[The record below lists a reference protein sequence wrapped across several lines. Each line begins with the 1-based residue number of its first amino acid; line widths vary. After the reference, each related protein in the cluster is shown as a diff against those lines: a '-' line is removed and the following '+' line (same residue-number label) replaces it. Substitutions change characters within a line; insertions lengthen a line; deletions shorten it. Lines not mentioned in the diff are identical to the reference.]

1 MSNKVALIDAD
12 SLLYICLYNKK
23 DSVSKSLEQ
32 CQKALDNMIYN
43 ILDITEATH
52 YILALTIGRNFRY
65 LVKEDYKGDR
75 GKSEKP
81 DYFNEC
87 RDYLLTQY
95 QAVHNE
101 NLEADD
107 IINIYNKNIESS
119 FICACDS
126 DILEGLEGSHFN
138 YKKFEWVITDEES
151 ANYKF
156 WTNMITGTHNGI
168 SGLKG
173 KGIKFVEKLFSRQSQ
188 YGENYRD
195 VVFNEY
201 INHYGEYRG
210 INEFAN
216 IYKCI
221 KILDKFDKLE
231 IKEPIKF
238 NRSIYNKNVK
248 EKREEEW

>member
-1 MSNKVALIDAD
+1 MNEVALIDAD

-23 DSVSKSLEQ
+23 DLPPKSLEE
-32 CQKALDNMIYN
+32 CKEAIDNMIFN
-43 ILDITEATH
+43 ILDVTEATH
-52 YILALTIGRNFRY
+52 YILALTIGKNFRY
-65 LVKEDYKGDR
+65 SIKEDYKGDR
-75 GKSEKP
+75 KSEKP
-81 DYFNEC
+81 VYFKEC
-87 RDYLLTQY
+87 KDYLLEKY
-95 QAVHNE
+95 QAVFNE

-107 IINIYNKNIESS
+107 IINIYSKNIESS

-138 YKKFEWVITDEES
+138 YKKFQWVITNEEQ

-168 SGLKG
+168 SGIKG
-173 KGIKFVEKLFSRQSQ
+173 KGIKYVEKLFSKMSQ

-195 VVFNEY
+195 IVFNEY
-201 INHYGEYRG
+201 INHYGEYIG
-210 INEFAN
+210 VNEFASV
-216 IYKCI
+216 YRCI

-238 NRSIYNKNVK
+238 DRSLYIKNNVK
-248 EKREEEW
+248 EERTEEW